1 MSIGNAIKIGVAC
14 VAGIKLATW
23 SYKVCKTTT
32 AYQKKLE
39 FLATK
44 NIPMEKVLFATEA
57 QLDALIKEYA

>member
-14 VAGIKLATW
+14 VAGFKLATW
-23 SYKVCKTTT
+23 SYKVCK
-32 AYQKKLE
+32 AANSYQKKLE
-39 FLATK
+39 FLAQK